1 MRTAVLYHQKRLMQV
16 CRIAYWVFEHLPP
29 VLPVLVFLIMMPDI
43 RETVKEAGLH
53 NLTI

>member
-16 CRIAYWVFEHLPP
+16 CRIAYWVSEHLPP
-29 VLPVLVFLIMMPDI
+29 VLFFLIMMPDI